1 MIAAMLGTRPGAAES
16 GHQLLSTGVTVTDPA
31 EAAALRD
38 RRSRRSGA
46 LIAPAWELG
55 RLS

>member
-1 MIAAMLGTRPGAAES
+1 VIAAMLGTRPGAAES